1 MTDKLPDITHV
12 ALERTDFPYTA
23 DRLLWEVIKDRTEA
37 LSFRR
42 YSDFIDRV
50 MSDAAPTGHSASAV
64 ESAYSKDPLV
74 KSAQAT
80 LRDPRSSADARAAA
94 ETFLSSKLD
103 QAAAVEDPVV
113 DEATGID
120 ARPAKGRKTAAKTVA
135 STFTAPFSSSSTVQA
150 RELPAEITDLRKK
163 IATFGVS
170 NGDAYQLLKAATD
183 FFVMSEAGRM
193 EDVGF
198 IDPPS
203 TYLSMD
209 YVQAF
214 RGEYLT
220 DLMTEANSP
229 YVLPYLNIIRRR
241 LGELPYKKNLQLG
254 VRPDSYGILRSR
266 LMSPVLME
274 LIWNYWI
281 EQGMMVQTMNLISLR
296 FQNVRRGNGLD
307 PLGNFEL
314 DPLRPL
320 SNLLWGY
327 VQDELNRL
335 GVNRRSYEYAH
346 GLGLQLVGK
355 AVPEMHP
362 ADVRSQFLPAFH
374 DLLRLAWVFFR
385 EDDDKTIVADAF
397 PMLNALR
404 ELHFVIAEGAHNQ
417 FVDLTM
423 RARSE
428 MLMQQ
433 WILARPEMKDFL
445 RGRTMVPYPE
455 EWMDRVDAMKSL
467 QQWHDASVI
476 NYNDLAVYGEKILL
490 AVRYGNWSTTT
501 DQNQAANWARSFRPE
516 IQRYTHALKIVSS
529 LDLSVGDVVEV
540 RTESERLQQ
549 GIVSRTARPGGTFNQ
564 PQQPVPRP
572 AVARQATAHVLKG
585 ATPAGASANLPSQV
599 MGKPRV

>member
-1 MTDKLPDITHV
+1 MPENLPPITHV
-12 ALERTDFPYTA
+12 SLERTDFPFTP

-37 LSFRR
+37 ISFRR
-42 YSDFIDRV
+42 YCDFIDRV
-50 MSDAAPTGHSASAV
+50 MSDAAPQPRT
-64 ESAYSKDPLV
+64 
-74 KSAQAT
+74 
-80 LRDPRSSADARAAA
+80 RDPNAEKLQQQKYTDAANALGAPDANADIRAAN
-94 ETFLSSKLD
+94 ETYLANQLD
-103 QAAAVEDPVV
+103 QVSAAQDPIV
-113 DEATGID
+113 DDATRIENPGPKPGTSTEFNPFTSGVRE
-120 ARPAKGRKTAAKTVA
+120 RPI
-135 STFTAPFSSSSTVQA
+135 PH
-150 RELPAEITDLRKK
+150 EIHELRKK
-163 IATFGVS
+163 IATYGVS
-170 NGDAYQLLKAATD
+170 GGDAYQLLRAATD
-183 FFVMSEAGRM
+183 FFVMAEAGRL
-193 EDVGF
+193 EDVQQF
-198 IDPPS
+198 DPPS
-203 TYLSMD
+203 SYLSKDFVEQFRSD
-209 YVQAF
+209 YLV
-214 RGEYLT
+214 
-220 DLMTEANSP
+220 DLMTEQTSP
-229 YVLPYLNIIRRR
+229 YVLPYMNIIRRR
-241 LGELPYKKNLQLG
+241 LGELPYKKNLALG

-281 EQGMMVQTMNLISLR
+281 EQGMMVQAINLISLR
-296 FQNVRRGNGLD
+296 FQNVRRGNGVD
-307 PLGNFEL
+307 PLANFEL

-335 GVNRRSYEYAH
+335 TVNRRAYEYAH

-374 DLLRLAWVFFR
+374 DLLRLAWIFFR

-404 ELHFVIAEGAHNQ
+404 ELHFVISEGAHNQ
-417 FVDLTM
+417 VVDLTM

-455 EWMDRVDAMKSL
+455 EWMDRVDAMKAL
-467 QQWHDASVI
+467 QQWNDASVI

-490 AVRYGNWSTTT
+490 AVRYGDWSTTT

-529 LDLSVGDVVEV
+529 IDLSNADVVDV
-540 RTESERLQQ
+540 RTQSERVQQ
-549 GIVSRTARPGGTFNQ
+549 GIVSRTPRPGGTFT
-564 PQQPVPRP
+564 PAAQPVPRP
-572 AVARQATAHVLKG
+572 IAARPGAASLLNPAPAPGGQVPAISPSAT
-585 ATPAGASANLPSQV
+585 TR
-599 MGKPRV
+599 RVP